1 MAAPPAREVQIVA
14 TVDIPS
20 RSPERVGKID
30 MLVTYRI
37 GPYQSGMVTLPK
49 ETATEKTIQDAIK
62 EDVKKKAKFVGM
74 QFTV

>member
-1 MAAPPAREVQIVA
+1 MAAQPAREVQIIA

-49 ETATEKTIQDAIK
+49 ETATEETIQKAIK
-62 EDVKKKAKFVGM
+62 EDIAEKAKFVGM
-74 QFTV
+74 KFTA